1 MLFYALRRLL
11 YLIPVTICVTILVA
25 SLMHFIPGDPVD
37 KILDEFASAEQ
48 RDELRSQL
56 GLDQPLPVK
65 IVSYFMGILQLD
77 FGKSISNGRPV
88 LELVSERAFA
98 TVELAILA
106 VMISILISIPLGCIS
121 ALKADTPT
129 DYVATLF
136 SLIGVSM
143 PNFWLGPL
151 LIIFFSL
158 YLGIF
163 PVSGRDGF
171 MSYILPAVTLGA
183 SLAAILSRMTRTAMM
198 EQLEAE
204 YVKTA
209 YSKGLSKWRVIFV
222 HVLRN
227 ASVPIVTIIGLQFG
241 VLLTGAIITEKI
253 FDWPG
258 LGDLMIQAIGERDFP
273 IIQGLVFIFSMTYL
287 IINLATDLLYAWIDP
302 RIKLQ

>member
-1 MLFYALRRLL
+1 M
-11 YLIPVTICVTILVA
+11 
-25 SLMHFIPGDPVD
+25 
-37 KILDEFASAEQ
+37 
-48 RDELRSQL
+48 
-56 GLDQPLPVK
+56 
-65 IVSYFMGILQLD
+65 
-77 FGKSISNGRPV
+77 
-88 LELVSERAFA
+88 
-98 TVELAILA
+98 
-106 VMISILISIPLGCIS
+106 GCIS

-158 YLGIF
+158 YLGTF

>member
-1 MLFYALRRLL
+1 MLFYTLRRLL
-11 YLIPVTICVTILVA
+11 YLIPVTICVTVLVA

-48 RDELRSQL
+48 RAELRSQL
-56 GLDQPLPVK
+56 GLDKPLPVK
-65 IVSYFMGILQLD
+65 IISYFKGVLSLD
-77 FGKSISNGRPV
+77 FGNSISNGRPV
-88 LELVSERAFA
+88 LELVSERALA

-106 VMISILISIPLGCIS
+106 VLISILISIPLGCIS

-129 DYVATLF
+129 DYLATLF

-183 SLAAILSRMTRTAMM
+183 SLAAILSRMTRTAMV
-198 EQLEAE
+198 EQLQSE

-209 YSKGLSKWRVIFV
+209 YSKGLSKWRVVFI